1 MLIPSLF
8 MGIALS
14 DILRAQGEL
23 VLSVISI
30 LAYTGLVDVTVLYK
44 SLVYYMLTALPG
56 VNWSKV
62 FNLVMTIS
70 ITINVSNPF
79 HRINFPRLRKIVA
92 CFCFAIMMLHVAD
105 AITVIACEYKP
116 IYPDFPSE
124 SFMYL
129 YLQIGFIVP
138 GLPTAAAVY
147 CKPDDSEL
155 SRCDD
160 LDSYLAAFLYLI
172 GAVYFLGPPIVML
185 TCMIIQVTYLRRSLQ
200 EQEEDEVTH
209 LMPNSARHVSITV
222 FSISLLFFICNAAY
236 ILSHLVFWL
245 IHYNAGHFDG
255 KDYTDKDIA
264 DLGVLLGFTEFTL
277 PLIYAVLYPVI
288 LICRKEELRRR
299 YVGYW
304 RRLTVWC
311 RIVRLNED

>member
-1 MLIPSLF
+1 MNQSSVGAISDHSIYLVFKGTFFYLAPLTIPLSLIVVIQNIVTFINYYKDRNMLIPSLF

-92 CFCFAIMMLHVAD
+92 CLCFAIMMLHVAD

-200 EQEEDEVTH
+200 EQEEDKVTH
-209 LMPNSARHVSITV
+209 LMPNSARHVSGV
-222 FSISLLFFICNAAY
+222 NHSILHIPPLL
-236 ILSHLVFWL
+236 HL
-245 IHYNAGHFDG
+245 
-255 KDYTDKDIA
+255 
-264 DLGVLLGFTEFTL
+264 
-277 PLIYAVLYPVI
+277 
-288 LICRKEELRRR
+288 
-299 YVGYW
+299 
-304 RRLTVWC
+304 
-311 RIVRLNED
+311 

>member
-1 MLIPSLF
+1 MNQSSVEAISVFSDSTVYIVFKGTFFYLAPLTIPLSLIVVIQNIVIFINYYKDRNMLIPSLF

-92 CFCFAIMMLHVAD
+92 CLCFAIMMLHVAD
-105 AITVIACEYKP
+105 AITVIVCEYKMM
-116 IYPDFPSE
+116 YLFYPSE

-129 YLQIGFIVP
+129 DLEIGFVVP
-138 GLPTAAAVY
+138 GFPTAAAIY
-147 CKPDDSEL
+147 CKKDDSGF
-155 SRCDD
+155 SRCLD
-160 LDSYLAAFLYLI
+160 LDSYLAAFLYI
-172 GAVYFLGPPIVML
+172 IAAVYCLGPPIVML
-185 TCMIIQVTYLRRSLQ
+185 TCMIISSY
-200 EQEEDEVTH
+200 
-209 LMPNSARHVSITV
+209 ITAYNV
-222 FSISLLFFICNAAY
+222 ITLFSQL
-236 ILSHLVFWL
+236 
-245 IHYNAGHFDG
+245 
-255 KDYTDKDIA
+255 
-264 DLGVLLGFTEFTL
+264 
-277 PLIYAVLYPVI
+277 
-288 LICRKEELRRR
+288 
-299 YVGYW
+299 
-304 RRLTVWC
+304 
-311 RIVRLNED
+311 